1 MPQPTDNLLEID
13 QLSVHFQT
21 DEGTVKAVD
30 GATFAIGRGKTVCV
44 VGESGCGKSVTA
56 RAILQVVEAPGKVVG
71 GTMIYRPDESTVTE
85 LTALDPRG
93 NPMRALRGKEI
104 AMIYQEPMS
113 SLSPLYTI
121 GNQIIEAIRW
131 HLPVSRQEA
140 RQLAIEALIK
150 VGMPRPQELIDAYTF
165 ELSGGMRQRAMIAM
179 ALICNPKLLI
189 ADEPTTALD
198 VTTQANILDLLR
210 DLQQELGMSM
220 MFITHDL
227 GVVAEIAHEVVVMY
241 LGMVVER
248 GPVDAIFADPQHP
261 YTRALLHSL
270 PKLKQKR
277 SERLTAIQGNV
288 PHPLQRPHGC
298 PFHPRCDFAVVGI
311 CDVATP
317 PPVRLADG
325 RDVRCFAYTGEHAIQ
340 LEERTV
346 SPSVVATALPT
357 PTKSNRILLDVR
369 DLQMHFPITTGF
381 LNRVTGQV
389 KAVDGVSF
397 AIHAG
402 ETLGL
407 VGESGCGKTTLG
419 HALMRL
425 YKPTAGTIVYDDASG
440 NQPDL
445 ARLSDRELK
454 RYRSVIRMIFQDP
467 YASLNPRLPVLEI
480 VGEVLRVNGVA
491 KGRALTA
498 RVGELLEKVGLSPQ
512 YLHRYPHAFSGGQRQ
527 RIGIARALAPNPRL
541 VIADEPVSALDVS
554 VQAQILN
561 LLKDLQAEFA
571 LTYLF
576 ISHDLNVVAYISDR
590 VAVMYVGK
598 IVELAPTAQ
607 IFAKP
612 QHPYTEALLSAILPP
627 DPRRRTHTSRIRLE
641 GNVADPAN
649 PPTGCAFHPR
659 CRYIQARC
667 QAETPTLRQTEAGH
681 LVACHFAETLQLVG
695 VVGE

>member
-13 QLSVHFQT
+13 QLAVHFQT
-21 DEGTVKAVD
+21 DEGIVKAVD

-71 GTMIYRPDESTVTE
+71 GSMIYRPDATTVTD

-93 NPMRALRGKEI
+93 NAMRALRGKEI

-121 GNQIIEAIRW
+121 GNQIMEAIRW
-131 HLPVSRQEA
+131 HLPVSRSEA
-140 RQLAIEALIK
+140 RQLATEALMK
-150 VGMPRPQELIDAYTF
+150 VGIPRSQELVNAYTF

-179 ALICNPKLLI
+179 ALVCNPKLLI

-227 GVVAEIAHEVVVMY
+227 GVVAAMAHEVVVMY

-248 GPVDAIFADPQHP
+248 GPVEAIFADPQHP
-261 YTRALLHSL
+261 YTRALLRSL
-270 PKLKQKR
+270 PKVGRQR
-277 SERLTAIQGNV
+277 TTRLTAIQGNV
-288 PHPLQRPHGC
+288 PHPLQRPAGC
-298 PFHPRCDFAVVGI
+298 PFHPRCAFAVGGI
-311 CDVATP
+311 CDVVTPAT
-317 PPVRLADG
+317 VRLPDG
-325 RDVRCFAYTGEHAIQ
+325 RDVRCLAYTNTHPIQ
-340 LEERTV
+340 LEAEMV
-346 SPSVVATALPT
+346 QPVAITARPAS
-357 PTKSNRILLDVR
+357 TKTNQILLDVC
-369 DLQMHFPITTGF
+369 DLQMHFPLTTGF
-381 LNRVTGQV
+381 LNRVTGHV

-397 AIHAG
+397 AIYEG

-425 YKPTAGTIVYDDASG
+425 YKPTAGTIIYDNANG
-440 NQPDL
+440 NLPDL

-454 RYRSVIRMIFQDP
+454 RYRSEIRMIFQDP
-467 YASLNPRLPVLEI
+467 YASLNPRLPVVEI

-491 KGRALTA
+491 KGRALEA
-498 RVGELLEKVGLSPQ
+498 RVGELMEKVGLSPQ

-607 IFAKP
+607 IFAHP

-627 DPRRRTHTSRIRLE
+627 DPRQRTNTSRIRLE

-659 CRYIQARC
+659 CRYAQLQC
-667 QAETPTLRQTEAGH
+667 EHEVPTLQPISSGH
-681 LVACHFAETLQLVG
+681 LVACHFAEELQLVG
-695 VVGE
+695 VTGE